1 MSSRLKGIIA
11 GAIVLL
17 ALVGVLIWVM
27 LLPSEEE
34 KQDAGSDASQ
44 QMSSLIYDKNPQDI
58 VTLSIENEYG
68 SYKIEKLS
76 DGLYIILDYAYIP
89 LDSYRIQQ
97 MLENA
102 ASITVQQTVLENAE
116 EFSKYGLDKPRATVS
131 ASFGKDGEDVKEFI
145 IGNETPT
152 EGKSYFAFKGEK
164 TVYTINDDAFQ
175 LYLADKTV
183 CFEDTVYTQYQPSDK
198 NDTTNYKKINKITI
212 ERKDLD
218 SNMVIEYD
226 DRKADTDMTVTN
238 VVAYKMIEPIKVNL
252 DSRTCRK
259 VTEDVFGLT
268 AAKVAAVAPNDEQL
282 AEYGLTDPFAKVTMD
297 IPTGDFAM
305 IIGNEYT
312 NESEGISGRYCYVKG
327 IDVVYV
333 FNNDSLPWATVKP
346 VDIIIKKLTN
356 NDISTVSSID
366 FDDGNKITKIT
377 VTGDS
382 EENLKAKLDGKDMD
396 SALFKNF
403 YKFIISGNAEEVY
416 TEDTNAKADFIM
428 TVKSVAGTDTIEFIP
443 SGNRKTIVKI
453 NGKVSFKCKTAFVD
467 RLKENLEL
475 VRDGQN
481 IVTSY

>member
-11 GAIVLL
+11 GAVVLL

-34 KQDAGSDASQ
+34 KQDTDSEASQ

-58 VTLSIENEYG
+58 ATLSVDNEYG
-68 SYKIEKLS
+68 SYKIERLS
-76 DGLYIILDYAYIP
+76 QGLYTILDYAYIP
-89 LDSYRIQQ
+89 LDSTRVQQ
-97 MLENA
+97 MLDNA
-102 ASITVQQTVLENAE
+102 ASITVQQTVLENADE
-116 EFSKYGLDKPRATVS
+116 LSKYGLDKPRATVS
-131 ASFGKDGEDVKEFI
+131 VSFGEDGKDVKEFI
-145 IGNETPT
+145 IGNETPI

-175 LYLADKTV
+175 LYLQDKAV
-183 CFEDTVYTQYQPSDK
+183 CFEDTVYTQYQPKDK

-212 ERKDLD
+212 KRKDLD
-218 SNMVIEYD
+218 SDMVIEYD
-226 DRKADTDMTVTN
+226 DRKADTDMTVAN
-238 VVAYKMIEPIKVNL
+238 IVAYKMIEPIKVNL

-268 AAKVAAVAPNDEQL
+268 AAKVIAVAPNDEQL

-305 IIGNEYT
+305 IIGNEYV
-312 NESEGISGRYCYVKG
+312 NEAEGISGRYCVVKG
-327 IDVVYV
+327 INLVYV
-333 FNNDSLPWATVKP
+333 FNNDSLSWATVKP
-346 VDIIIKKLTN
+346 LDIIVKKLTN
-356 NDISTVSSID
+356 NDISTVSSIE

-382 EENLKAKLDGKDMD
+382 EENLTAKIDGKDID
-396 SALFKNF
+396 SALFNNF
-403 YKFIISGNAEEVY
+403 YKFIISGNAEEIY
-416 TEDTNAKADFIM
+416 TEDTDAKADFTVI
-428 TVKSVAGTDTIEFIP
+428 VKSQAGTDTIEFIP
-443 SGNRKTIVKI
+443 SENRKTIVRI
-453 NGKVSFKCKTAFVD
+453 NGKVSFKCQTAFAD

-475 VRDGQN
+475 VRDGQS